1 MSDAKERVYSATY
14 ARVARVGLDKT
25 TLDDVAKEAEISRAT
40 LYRMFPGGR
49 EQILRETIGAEM
61 DRFFISLANAIA
73 DASDIETC
81 LERGLVFARKSLL
94 EHAVLQKI
102 LTTEPEALLPIITIE
117 QHRIVGE
124 IAQYL
129 VPLISA
135 EKDRLRSDL
144 DPARAAEFLARMVLS
159 IIASPGR
166 WDLSDPQVVHALV
179 GEELLAGILQP
190 RS

>member
-1 MSDAKERVYSATY
+1 M
-14 ARVARVGLDKT
+14 
-25 TLDDVAKEAEISRAT
+25 
-40 LYRMFPGGR
+40 
-49 EQILRETIGAEM
+49 
-61 DRFFISLANAIA
+61 
-73 DASDIETC
+73 
-81 LERGLVFARKSLL
+81 L

-129 VPLISA
+129 VPLIRA
-135 EKDRLRSDL
+135 EPDRLRSDL

-166 WDLSDPQVVHALV
+166 WDLSDPQAVHALV
-179 GEELLAGILQP
+179 SEELLAGILQSRP
-190 RS
+190 